1 MKRIKRHK
9 HKFLEVVSEMNPHKD
24 IIEEIMALEN
34 EQERLVNSIHYYRFS
49 PSICAGLSDFFDPKI
64 NDKELGVINAMK
76 LQVEK
81 NKRKLMKL
89 LENYSTQVS
98 SSIKIPQPEIEEFT
112 TTEVGDYIEKADDIH
127 SWDYRAFLKRDER
140 KEDGTRKMS
149 IEERDKQARSKIA
162 LEI

>member
-9 HKFLEVVSEMNPHKD
+9 HKFLEVVSEMNDSKN

-34 EQERLVNSIHYYRFS
+34 EIERLVWSIKVYRFS
-49 PSICAGLSDFFDPKI
+49 PSICAGLSDFFNPKI

-81 NKRKLMKL
+81 NKIKLMEL
-89 LENYSTQVS
+89 LEKYKNDVS
-98 SSIKIPQPEIEEFT
+98 STINFKLEIEGFT
-112 TTEVGDYIEKADDIH
+112 EKEVDDYIEYEDDTY